1 MEKEKIEK
9 TKNQGHIK
17 WMMVLMKLVELII
30 NLVKN
35 QKKADQAKKSEKQ

>member
-17 WMMVLMKLVELII
+17 WMMMLIKFIELII
-30 NLVKN
+30 DLVRKN
-35 QKKADQAKKSEKQ
+35 KKSEKETESKN